1 MGGSPKR
8 SQSSR
13 WRVLCLSSCS
23 GQSRRYQLFFLVLVT
38 HLIKDFNVCNRY
50 FNQARLSIT
59 NKGWIAPLQDSCHLN
74 ILIVE
79 RCLYKIFTQAS
90 FEAEVWS
97 YTRGL
102 SYRKSRSHITRICSL
117 TWFFYR
123 FTTGYRMFYMLREPE
138 QQKGMPQSHRFAS
151 CPGHYKERCLILIT
165 WYGQ

>member
-13 WRVLCLSSCS
+13 WRVLRLSSCS
-23 GQSRRYQLFFLVLVT
+23 GQWRRYQLFSCVAHAFDQGL
-38 HLIKDFNVCNRY
+38 NVCNRY

-97 YTRGL
+97 YTRSL
-102 SYRKSRSHITRICSL
+102 SYRKSWSHLTRICSL

-123 FTTGYRMFYMLREPE
+123 FTTGYRMFYMLRELE
-138 QQKGMPQSHRFAS
+138 QQKGMRQSHCFAS